1 MNKNSFSARSV
12 IIYLVISI
20 IMTLLTASFVLES
33 VYHNSDSIA
42 MTPQGIKA
50 VYESC
55 IGALD
60 FSDAAMAL
68 QNTTSVQTTTNTQA
82 PGTTAEQAPQTSAQ

>member
-1 MNKNSFSARSV
+1 MNKNGFSARSV

-20 IMTLLTASFVLES
+20 LMTLLTASFVLES

-42 MTPQGIKA
+42 MTPQGMKV

-55 IGALD
+55 IGMLD
-60 FSDAAMAL
+60 FSDVIEPVQSEM
-68 QNTTSVQTTTNTQA
+68 TVQTNTNTQA
-82 PGTTAEQAPQTSAQ
+82 PQTTAQ